1 MVRAVWVFRH
11 DFCWRLYR
19 LSARTVEHP
28 NLPLLVHNDWRLPG
42 PVRFL
47 EVL

>member
-11 DFCWRLYR
+11 GLCWRLYR
-19 LSARTVEHP
+19 LSARTVEHS
-28 NLPLLVHNDWRLPG
+28 NLPLLVYNDRRLPD